1 MSNAQWVGIDVSKAT
16 LDIALRPSQQNIQ
29 VPNTAEGIIKLWEQL
44 SVFTIQQVII
54 EATGGFEQA
63 VALNLHDRG
72 LIVSVINPLES
83 VFNRES

>member
-16 LDIALRPSQQNIQ
+16 LDIALRPSQQKVQ
-29 VPNTAEGIIKLWEQL
+29 VPNTAEGIVKLWEQL

-63 VALNLHDRG
+63 VALDLYH
-72 LIVSVINPLES
+72 
-83 VFNRES
+83 